1 MKVGFHTISDIIVK
15 VLVLFKSAP
24 KMKDLHKTVFPKIA
38 SEWKIVA
45 DFLDYDIPK
54 INLIAETGKEDPMK
68 CCTELFS
75 DWLTTDN
82 GLTPKTW
89 STLIETLKRIHQLS
103 GYAEQIEESLKC
115 EYNDCI
121 S

>member
-1 MKVGFHTISDIIVK
+1 
-15 VLVLFKSAP
+15 
-24 KMKDLHKTVFPKIA
+24 MKDLHKTVFPKIA

-54 INLIAETGKEDPMK
+54 INLIAETGREDPLK

-115 EYNDCI
+115 ENNDSI
-121 S
+121 SQYTKILADLLKSLVFLLLQ